1 MPTNKYF
8 NHLYAKNEQKVFTD
22 LVYEAIRIHGVDV
35 VYIKREYVE
44 IDEVLREPKQST
56 FKETYVVEMYIPD
69 TGQGGGDQSFM
80 SKFGFRFQETSE
92 AILSI
97 RAWDEANTGMVRPR
111 EGDVIYIGNPDH
123 IYDSFMNT
131 AFEIKQVH
139 MGMDDDFQK
148 GGRHAYR
155 LTLESFTP
163 SYEKFETEYDQVNT
177 AYNVNDEY
185 EIMTA
190 INEVS
195 TKKTDELLVPSKN
208 PFGEL

>member
-97 RAWDEANTGMVRPR
+97 RAWDEAKA
-111 EGDVIYIGNPDH
+111 I
-123 IYDSFMNT
+123 S
-131 AFEIKQVH
+131 K
-139 MGMDDDFQK
+139 
-148 GGRHAYR
+148 
-155 LTLESFTP
+155 
-163 SYEKFETEYDQVNT
+163 TE
-177 AYNVNDEY
+177 
-185 EIMTA
+185 
-190 INEVS
+190 
-195 TKKTDELLVPSKN
+195 
-208 PFGEL
+208 